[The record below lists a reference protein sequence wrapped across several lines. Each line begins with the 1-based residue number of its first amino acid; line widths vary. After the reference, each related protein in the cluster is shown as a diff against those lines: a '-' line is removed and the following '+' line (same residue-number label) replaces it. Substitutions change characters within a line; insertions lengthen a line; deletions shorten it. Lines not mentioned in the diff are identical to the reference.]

1 MTTKQRNLRTRID
14 ARIDPN
20 NSSEVKTWCSRFDC
34 TEDELRLAFVNVG
47 TVAVDAGNW
56 LITHRNKSKSI
67 RQN

>member
-1 MTTKQRNLRTRID
+1 MTTKQRILKNRID
-14 ARIDPN
+14 ERIDPN
-20 NSSEVKTWCSRFDC
+20 NSSEVKAWCSRFDC